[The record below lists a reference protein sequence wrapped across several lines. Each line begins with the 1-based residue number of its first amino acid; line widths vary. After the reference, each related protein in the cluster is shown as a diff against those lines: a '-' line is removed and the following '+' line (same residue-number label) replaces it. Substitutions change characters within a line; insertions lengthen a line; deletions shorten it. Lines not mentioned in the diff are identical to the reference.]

1 MTSLAKKRPVYEIEL
16 PGFIKVSVWKRV
28 SKDGSKV
35 FYNYGPSRGYKDE
48 AGQWKNSS
56 TFSIE
61 EWNAILP
68 ALERAREYVEA
79 CKAADA
85 RKAAEVELEEEE
97 E

>member
-1 MTSLAKKRPVYEIEL
+1 MTSLSKKRPVYEIEL
-16 PGFIKVSVWKRV
+16 PGFIKVSVWKRL
-28 SKDGSKV
+28 SKEGTKA
-35 FYNYGPSRGYKDE
+35 FYNYGPSRGYKTE

-56 TFSIE
+56 TFSVE

-85 RKAAEVELEEEE
+85 RQQVEAELGEEE
-97 E
+97 

>member
-1 MTSLAKKRPVYEIEL
+1 MTSLSKNRPVYEIEL
-16 PGFIKVSVWKRV
+16 PGFIKVSVWKRL
-28 SKDGSKV
+28 SRDGAKV
-35 FYNYGPSRGYKDE
+35 FYNYGASRGYKTD

-56 TFSIE
+56 TFSVE

-85 RKAAEVELEEEE
+85 RKQVEAELDEEE
-97 E
+97 

>member
-1 MTSLAKKRPVYEIEL
+1 MTSLNKKRPVYEIEL
-16 PGFIKVSVWKRV
+16 PGFIRMSVWKRR
-28 SKDGSKV
+28 SKDGTKA

-56 TFSIE
+56 TFSVE

-68 ALERAREYVEA
+68 ALECCREYIEA

-85 RKAAEVELEEEE
+85 RKLAEDELGEDE
-97 E
+97 